1 MTTKTTGAIDYAQT
15 ESAIGLNWYEID
27 PNLSKLMDR
36 YVSPA
41 DRDWAEGILRRWGE
55 LCGGPIAER
64 AEIIDKNPPRLER
77 YDRMGEEIASI
88 VHHPSAIDQK
98 RDIWNEGPTGVAAR
112 DGRDQATLAREV
124 GHELIGQEVRAFLGP
139 LEDL

>member
-1 MTTKTTGAIDYAQT
+1 MTTQKNGGTDYAQV

-36 YVSPA
+36 YVPPA
-41 DRDWAEGILRRWGE
+41 DRDWAEGILQRWGE

-77 YDRMGEEIASI
+77 YDRWGEEIASV

-98 RDIWNEGPTGVAAR
+98 RDIWNEGPTGVAEQSR
-112 DGRDQATLAREV
+112 RLASMAS
-124 GHELIGQEVRAFLGP
+124 IS
-139 LEDL
+139 